1 MHFLPNVH
9 TLEIISF
16 RTRNK
21 YVICIS
27 ELLGVGVSWGGYP
40 HSYHH
45 ICGRGDPLTP
55 ITMCGCLY
63 TVEGQEVVSASL
75 FPAQCFH
82 GVCATYISAQAPC
95 ACALLPMASLNLDFF
110 V

>member
-9 TLEIISF
+9 TLEITSF

-45 ICGRGDPLTP
+45 
-55 ITMCGCLY
+55 MW
-63 TVEGQEVVSASL
+63 EGGSPHSYHHVRVSIY
-75 FPAQCFH
+75 C
-82 GVCATYISAQAPC
+82 
-95 ACALLPMASLNLDFF
+95 
-110 V
+110 